1 MKFVLTWWKEYRY
14 KWHVLGIGGLLI
26 LAFFSFLLFPN
37 EKKEEIVLIDAEDVE
52 KEVVESKPEMIKVDI
67 KGAILKPGLY
77 ELEAGSRVQD
87 VIEKSGGL
95 NVDADTSMINLSKV
109 LEDEM
114 VVIIYTK
121 DEIQALE
128 EGNTNIK
135 YIEKECICPSIEND
149 ACIEKSEGSM
159 DDAINEESTSLVSLN
174 HATLEELMT
183 LPGIG
188 EVKAQAILDYREESG
203 NFNTIE
209 ELKNVKGIGDSTFEK
224 LKDYITI

>member
-1 MKFVLTWWKEYRY
+1 MVCSARNGNFY
-14 KWHVLGIGGLLI
+14 I
-26 LAFFSFLLFPN
+26 LVDNVNGFMRLRFFPN

-87 VIEKSGGL
+87 VLEKSGGL

-128 EGNTNIK
+128 EGNTTIK

-159 DDAINEESTSLVSLN
+159 DDAINGESTSLVSLN